1 MNLTAPRRAIRL
13 LLNER
18 DAADAM
24 AVYYAFYHPENHTA
38 LVTYPPDAAVA
49 RGYICLS
56 RTGIDL
62 FRPLLTM
69 RLPRSAESGGEL
81 DLDAGIDLIY
91 RALPPESPIILHIPT
106 TYLPLIRAIFHIEQE
121 QTLRLLRL
129 DRRRFEPLINV
140 FVTQAN
146 SPDGLPRFLIRNPP
160 GDSQGDIVAS
170 ASLNWQSPNFA
181 DVAVRTHPD
190 YRRQGY
196 GRSVVASLVDHLLRQ
211 GRTPLYSVN
220 VQNAASAELAQS
232 VGFVDTL
239 ARTVILEGQ
248 LKPHPHAPQ

>member
-1 MNLTAPRRAIRL
+1 MDLTTPRRAIRP

-18 DAADAM
+18 DAADAL
-24 AVYYAFYHPENHTA
+24 AVYYAFHHPENRTT
-38 LVTYPPDAAVA
+38 LVTYPPDAGVA
-49 RGYICLS
+49 RGYVCLA

-62 FRPLLTM
+62 FRPLVTM
-69 RLPRSAESGGEL
+69 RLPKLGESGGEL

-91 RALPPESPIILHIPT
+91 RALLPESPVILHIPT

-121 QTLRLLRL
+121 QTLRLFRL
-129 DRRRFEPLINV
+129 DRRRFQPLINI

-146 SPDGLPRFLIRNPP
+146 SPDGLPRFIIRNPP
-160 GDSQGDIVAS
+160 GDPQGEIAAS

-181 DVAVRTHPD
+181 DIAVRTHPN

-196 GRSVVASLVDHLLRQ
+196 GRSVVASLVEQLLRQ
-211 GRTPLYSVN
+211 GRTPLYSVDA
-220 VQNAASAELAQS
+220 QNAASIELAQS

-239 ARTVILEGQ
+239 ARTVILEGH
-248 LKPHPHAPQ
+248 LKPHPHASQ

>member
-1 MNLTAPRRAIRL
+1 MNLTTQRRAIRL

-24 AVYYAFYHPENHTA
+24 AVYYAYHHPENRTA
-38 LVTYPPDAAVA
+38 LVTYPAAAETA
-49 RGYICLS
+49 RGYVCLS

-69 RLPRSAESGGEL
+69 RLPRLAESVGEL

-91 RALPPESPIILHIPT
+91 QAIPPESPVILHIPT
-106 TYLPLIRAIFHIEQE
+106 TYIPLIRAIFTVERE
-121 QTLRLLRL
+121 QTLRLFRL
-129 DRRRFEPLINV
+129 DRRRFEPLINI

-146 SPDGLPRFLIRNPP
+146 SPDALPRFIVRNPP
-160 GDSQGDIVAS
+160 GDPQGDILAS

-181 DVAVRTHPD
+181 DIAVRTHPD

-196 GRSVVASLVDHLLRQ
+196 GRSVVASLVEYLLRQ
-211 GRTPLYSVN
+211 GRTPLYSVDT
-220 VQNAASAELAQS
+220 QNTASVDLAQS
-232 VGFVDTL
+232 IGFVDTL
-239 ARTVILEGQ
+239 ARTIILEGY
-248 LKPHPHAPQ
+248 LKPHPQAPL